1 MSQEKQP
8 GFSDVDR
15 ISSLLLC
22 PYCSGEVRIQPGQAL
37 CFGCGAQYPI
47 RDGVPLMARMGT
59 SDTWEGARRREE
71 ADSQAYQEKYRE
83 LDQAAQYNADYK
95 ERPLKR
101 MSTAREYWL
110 LRSLLQ
116 SQGHSERI
124 LELPCGGGRLSAQI
138 EPFTDLLVEADIAEG
153 QVLYGKKN
161 APQDKPR
168 IWMTASAFHIPFKND
183 SFDGTVCVRLCH
195 HLPTEN
201 ERERLMKELFRVSR
215 RFVLMT
221 FFDYHSLKNR
231 LRRIRRP
238 FNHKPS
244 KATMTMDN
252 VRRLAREN
260 GAELVA
266 CPALAILGSGHRYA
280 LMVKSRT

>member
-1 MSQEKQP
+1 ML
-8 GFSDVDR
+8 
-15 ISSLLLC
+15 IC
-22 PYCSGEVRIQPGQAL
+22 PNCAAGMMIQPDQL
-37 CFGCGAQYPI
+37 RCSGCGAQYPI
-47 RDGVPLMARMGT
+47 REGVPLLARMGT
-59 SDTWEGARRREE
+59 VDTWDDDRAKDDRN
-71 ADSQAYQEKYRE
+71 SQAYQEQYRE
-83 LDQAAQYNADYK
+83 LDKAAQYNADYK
-95 ERPLKR
+95 ERLFKR

-153 QVLYGKKN
+153 QVLYGKQN
-161 APQDKPR
+161 APHDKPR
-168 IWMTASAFHIPFKND
+168 IWMTASAFHIPFRND

-238 FNHKPS
+238 FNHKPPKS
-244 KATMTMDN
+244 TMTVDN

-260 GAELVA
+260 GAELVE
-266 CPALAILGSGHRYA
+266 CPALAFLGSGHRYA
-280 LMVKSRT
+280 LMVKSKT